1 MKNFSPAEMIADL
14 EKHGQNL
21 SEWETTFVD
30 SLSQQLRQGRSLSP
44 KQFDKLKKI
53 HEEKV

>member
-1 MKNFSPAEMIADL
+1 MTPAEMIADL
-14 EKHGQNL
+14 EKHGKNL

-30 SLSQQLRQGRSLSP
+30 SLSQQMRRGRSLSE
-44 KQFDKLKKI
+44 KQIDKLRKI